1 MNLPRQVDLMC
12 IAEVRIGRDELHQLA
27 PAFSLLLSVLRW
39 LSAREPTDE
48 LGRGNHRKSPLSCS
62 PVSFS
67 GNNRRRAQPP
77 PPAALSEKP
86 SAINA
91 AVMCLR
97 MKSSGDMSCPR
108 SGLAAPLDR
117 SCQHLLL

>member
-1 MNLPRQVDLMC
+1 
-12 IAEVRIGRDELHQLA
+12 
-27 PAFSLLLSVLRW
+27 LLLSVLRW

-67 GNNRRRAQPP
+67 GNNRRRAQ

>member
-12 IAEVRIGRDELHQLA
+12 IAEVRTGRDELHQLA

-77 PPAALSEKP
+77 PPRGT
-86 SAINA
+86 
-91 AVMCLR
+91 LR
-97 MKSSGDMSCPR
+97 EAFGHQRRRDV
-108 SGLAAPLDR
+108 LANEVFG
-117 SCQHLLL
+117 